1 MGLEELKINSPGP
14 PFGAAFVFA
23 RKAGSS
29 TCLAGNPFIGL
40 SFPPSLAM
48 IVRNS

>member
-1 MGLEELKINSPGP
+1 MKINQPGP
-14 PFGAAFVFA
+14 PCGAAFVFA
-23 RKAGSS
+23 RKAVSWTG
-29 TCLAGNPFIGL
+29 LAGNPFIGL